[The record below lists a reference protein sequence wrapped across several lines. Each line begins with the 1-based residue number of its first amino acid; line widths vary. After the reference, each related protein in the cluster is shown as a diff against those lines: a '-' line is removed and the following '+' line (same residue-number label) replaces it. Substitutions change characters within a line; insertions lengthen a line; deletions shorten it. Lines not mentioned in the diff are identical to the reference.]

1 MISGI
6 LAALLLVNPAA
17 AAEKSG
23 HEMSSFSPAPGLS
36 RPLEKR
42 VEPIPAWLLKLWA
55 EEDKAPYADHVLT
68 PKEKAPRETR
78 PSAQVIDLMS
88 VLKRS
93 LESRNGKGSGRQPAR
108 ASAHRRGP
116 KRATSARRRR
126 A

>member
-1 MISGI
+1 VSSREVAM
-6 LAALLLVNPAA
+6 AERLVT
-17 AAEKSG
+17 
-23 HEMSSFSPAPGLS
+23 EMSAPW
-36 RPLEKR
+36 RPEHYHDTYREDLMGRIQEKIR
-42 VEPIPAWLLKLWA
+42 KKET
-55 EEDKAPYADHVLT
+55 HVLT